1 MKLWRW
7 FVGQVARLRRSVVG
21 VLGSGSQPHHG
32 EDRLAAD
39 ELAPGPPAHWVERV
53 RRGAPGL
60 LEPSLRRRGASV
72 EPPSAKRVA
81 RSQTELDLEPEA
93 LKAPRHDYLQ
103 TESTVAP
110 QPEAPVGARRLRQLL
125 RRTASRSA
133 PARAAVS
140 PETDTNHAPPK
151 VETGTRRVSEPPEPP
166 PAEPDRRRFIAENR
180 RMSAPRPLAEE
191 SEHAQGPPVPDKPE
205 RSQGPSVPGKTVR
218 FQAPPVPD
226 KQERASEPERF
237 PEHSEVVSFEAPVQ
251 RRAARLERPAS
262 PGPPPETDITRPT
275 AKSVRRAERAVDE
288 SKTHLFFQ
296 QADPWPSPAPIRGA
310 ERLPQR
316 LVSPRPSP
324 PEPSV
329 APDSPTRRRAEPLS
343 EAGVHPWPELPPPLD
358 RPDSDVE
365 AALRAWEHQR
375 RLDLEQTRL

>member
-7 FVGQVARLRRSVVG
+7 FVGQVARLRRPVVG
-21 VLGSGSQPHHG
+21 VAGSGPPPRHA

-60 LEPSLRRRGASV
+60 LEPSYRRRGGPV
-72 EPPSAKRVA
+72 EPPAA
-81 RSQTELDLEPEA
+81 RRLARPQNELDPEPEP
-93 LKAPRHDYLQ
+93 LEEPEHGYPQ
-103 TESTVAP
+103 TDPTAAA
-110 QPEAPVGARRLRQLL
+110 QRPEAPVGARRLRRVL

-140 PETDTNHAPPK
+140 PETDK
-151 VETGTRRVSEPPEPP
+151 EPP
-166 PAEPDRRRFIAENR
+166 PAKPDRTQLVAENR
-180 RMSAPRPLAEE
+180 KTSASPRPLAEE
-191 SEHAQGPPVPDKPE
+191 SEHSQGPPVPDKPE
-205 RSQGPSVPGKTVR
+205 RSQGPSVPRKTVR
-218 FQAPPVPD
+218 FQAPPEPD
-226 KQERASEPERF
+226 KQERSSESERF

-251 RRAARLERPAS
+251 RRAARLERT
-262 PGPPPETDITRPT
+262 GPPPETDVSRRT
-275 AKSVRRAERAVDE
+275 AKRVPHAELAVDE
-288 SKTHLFFQ
+288 IKTSLFRE

-310 ERLPQR
+310 DSLPPR

-329 APDSPTRRRAEPLS
+329 APVSPPDRRAEPPS

-358 RPDSDVE
+358 QPDGDVE